1 MSSLYSFV
9 SIFRRISPYI
19 TKSKKNFAKHA
30 YHLPLNHHQKKVL
43 EPHSMA
49 ILMGGALEKLG
60 EDHFVTSSGDKI
72 VGFLSLIWHGA
83 HDDGEG
89 DFREKDYILDL
100 VDESTDGQFQLAFC
114 STTCLRKFLNKAV
127 DELESKLVNE

>member
-1 MSSLYSFV
+1 MKMKFPV
-9 SIFRRISPYI
+9 ID
-19 TKSKKNFAKHA
+19 KSNRAFPSK
-30 YHLPLNHHQKKVL
+30 PVCPVCGEKKVL

-72 VGFLSLIWHGA
+72 VGFLSLAWHGA

-100 VDESTDGQFQLAFC
+100 VNDSPDGQFQLAFC

-127 DELESKLVNE
+127 DELESKLVDES